1 MYALDYSTRD
11 HNPFEGVSYIEMN
24 SFWILEVRMK
34 SEKIKH
40 IFLFLFCVGVLFGDL
55 APLPGEDREESWPR
69 RVLITND
76 NGIEDVKIVE
86 LARAFS
92 KVAETYVVAPLE
104 DRSGSTH
111 YLTATRKGSLKVKR
125 CHIGEGIQAY
135 AVDGFPADCV
145 VLAITGIMRDYPP
158 DLVIS
163 GINGGANLGKDWLFS
178 GTVGAARVASF
189 AGFPAIAVSGLDDD
203 MTDAVDAANRWVVR
217 LAQSPLVRELKEK
230 QYLTVSIPRLS
241 RDKIK
246 GVRVAER
253 AGILERPVFA
263 KAANDD
269 LENGQEVWKIVGI
282 QELDYSIPKDSDIAL
297 YNEGYIIVVP
307 MVCDEHDNQ
316 LLSSLKKDSKSLPE
330 WVHLKGK
337 NSP

>member
-1 MYALDYSTRD
+1 M
-11 HNPFEGVSYIEMN
+11 
-24 SFWILEVRMK
+24 EVRMK
-34 SEKIKH
+34 IKGIKFVYLA
-40 IFLFLFCVGVLFGDL
+40 IFSLVVFWAGADL
-55 APLPGEDREESWPR
+55 LLGENHGESWPK

-104 DRSGSTH
+104 DCSGSTH
-111 YLTATRKGSLKVKR
+111 YLTATQKGSIKVER
-125 CHIGEGIQAY
+125 RHIGEGIKAY

-145 VLAITGIMRDYPP
+145 VLAITGIMRDNPP

-163 GINGGANLGKDWLFS
+163 GINGGPNLGKDWLFS

-217 LAQSPLVRELKEK
+217 LAQSPTVRELGAQK
-230 QYLTVSIPRLS
+230 YLTVSIPRVS
-241 RDKIK
+241 PDKIK

-263 KAANDD
+263 KAAGDD
-269 LENGQEVWKIVGI
+269 LEGNQEIWKIVGTE
-282 QELDYSIPKDSDIAL
+282 ELDYSIPKDSDIAL
-297 YNEGYIIVVP
+297 YNEGYIVVVP
-307 MVCDEHDNQ
+307 MVCDEHDNK
-316 LLSSLKKDSKSLPE
+316 LLLQLKKDQGELPE
-330 WVHLKGK
+330 WSHLKEIRC
-337 NSP
+337 P

>member
-1 MYALDYSTRD
+1 M
-11 HNPFEGVSYIEMN
+11 
-24 SFWILEVRMK
+24 EVRMK
-34 SEKIKH
+34 SKRLKLVYFVVI
-40 IFLFLFCVGVLFGDL
+40 CL
-55 APLPGEDREESWPR
+55 AVFWGGIEPLTGKNQEESWPR

-92 KVAETYVVAPLE
+92 KVVETYVVAPLE

-111 YLTATRKGSLKVKR
+111 YLTATRIGSLKVER
-125 CHIGEGIQAY
+125 RQIGDGIQAY

-145 VLAITGIMRDYPP
+145 ILAITGIMRDNPP

-163 GINGGANLGKDWLFS
+163 GINGGANLGIDWLFS

-203 MTDAVDAANRWVVR
+203 MTDAVDAANRWVVS
-217 LAQSPLVRELKEK
+217 LAKSPLVRELEPK
-230 QYLTVSIPRLS
+230 QYLTVSIPRVS
-241 RDKIK
+241 PDKIK

-253 AGILERPVFA
+253 AGIIERPVFA
-263 KAANDD
+263 KATGDD
-269 LENGQEVWKIVGI
+269 PIDSQETWKIVGA
-282 QELDYSIPKDSDIAL
+282 QELDYSVPKDSDIAL
-297 YNEGYIIVVP
+297 YNEGYIVVVP
-307 MVCDEHDNQ
+307 MACDEHDNQ
-316 LLSSLKKDSKSLPE
+316 LLSRLKKDSDPLPE
-330 WVHLKGK
+330 WVHLKEN